1 MVERTVGTLH
11 SELRIDLHTYYAISI
26 WHGRDRSE
34 RKGTIIGMP
43 AFFRLV
49 SSINRDSLADNPY
62 ADTVMYQLEKL
73 IDEAH
78 QNIKVLLDEAN
89 SLIAALPG
97 SISLSD
103 VVSKSPLNIGV
114 YSHTP
119 IGYRCVYLLIGFDQ
133 LALRLFQAYHYGFIS
148 LRRRNRLLKESGY
161 HIRRIFTMAQHY
173 RSFPV
178 SRKDIAM
185 NTGATDQAQ
194 LYFCELDEGVLLG
207 KKRSRFSP
215 SVNVESFRLLSNLL
229 RRHAVGDINTSD
241 DPL

>member
-1 MVERTVGTLH
+1 MAERTVGTLH
-11 SELRIDLHTYYAISI
+11 SELRIDLHTYYAIST
-26 WHGRDRSE
+26 WHGRDSSE
-34 RKGTIIGMP
+34 RKERIIGMP
-43 AFFRLV
+43 GFFRLV
-49 SSINRDSLADNPY
+49 SNINRDSLADNPY

-78 QNIKVLLDEAN
+78 RNIKVLLDEVN

-148 LRRRNRLLKESGY
+148 LKRRNRLLKEGGY
-161 HIRRIFTMAQHY
+161 HIRRIFTVAQRY

-178 SRKDIAM
+178 CRKDIAT
-185 NTGATDQAQ
+185 NTSGTGQAQ
-194 LYFCELDEGVLLG
+194 LYFGDLDEGVLLG
-207 KKRSRFSP
+207 EKRSRFSP
-215 SVNVESFRLLSNLL
+215 AINIESFRLLSNLL
-229 RRHAVGDINTSD
+229 QRHAVGDINTSD